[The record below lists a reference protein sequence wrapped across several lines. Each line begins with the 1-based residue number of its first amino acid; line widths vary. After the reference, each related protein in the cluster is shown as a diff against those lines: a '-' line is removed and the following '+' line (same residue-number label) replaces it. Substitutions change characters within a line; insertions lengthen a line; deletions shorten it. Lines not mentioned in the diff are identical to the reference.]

1 MPSCTEKGGIAMYF
15 QQSELFKG
23 LDEGFVKEFM
33 DLGEKET
40 YKTGHI
46 LFREGDRAGY
56 FYVLLEGGVKITIG
70 ETGHTV
76 YSVDQP
82 GEVFGW
88 SSLVGRDDYS
98 ASAECREKTRL
109 LRIDVG
115 TLNNVLEKNAVT
127 GMHFFKRLAG
137 VLGNRLLQTYK
148 LMSDAAEAD
157 ISRSYGTG
165 QVLESDV
172 KVS

>member
-1 MPSCTEKGGIAMYF
+1 MYF
-15 QQSELFKG
+15 QQSDLFKG

-33 DLGEKET
+33 DLGEKKT
-40 YKTGHI
+40 YTTGHT
-46 LFREGDRAGY
+46 LFHEGDPAGY
-56 FYVLLEGGVKITIG
+56 FFVLLQGSVKITIG

-88 SSLVGRDDYS
+88 SSLVGREKYT
-98 ASAECREKTRL
+98 ASAECREKTTLFRT
-109 LRIDVG
+109 DVG
-115 TLNNVLEKNAVT
+115 SLNKLLENNAGT
-127 GMHFFKRLAG
+127 GMLFFKGLAG

-148 LMSDAAEAD
+148 LMSGAAEAD

>member
-1 MPSCTEKGGIAMYF
+1 MYF
-15 QQSELFKG
+15 QQSDLFKG

-33 DLGEKET
+33 DLGEKKT
-40 YKTGHI
+40 YKTGHK
-46 LFREGDRAGY
+46 LFHEGDPAGY
-56 FYVLLEGGVKITIG
+56 FFVLLQGGVKITIG

-76 YSVDQP
+76 HFVDEP

-88 SSLVGRDDYS
+88 SSLVAREKYS
-98 ASAECREKTRL
+98 ASAECREKTTL

-115 TLNNVLEKNAVT
+115 RLNKVLEKDAVT
-127 GMHFFKRLAG
+127 GLLFFKGLAG

-148 LMSDAAEAD
+148 LMSDTPDAD
-157 ISRSYGTG
+157 TSRSYGSG
-165 QVLESDV
+165 QVLESDT